1 MSNNEF
7 IGKKTKA
14 VPNEKVDIG
23 IDMNNTLAKN
33 IIDGIDG
40 SYVDLAKLEAF
51 TNVSQTRENIYKLI
65 DTMSQDSTISSVIET
80 YSEDTVDTND
90 KGQIMWCESSD
101 PNVAKYVSY
110 LLDVL
115 NVDKHA
121 YSWANSLIKYGDL
134 YLRLY
139 KESDYAKDEELFG
152 EEDST
157 MKTLNETLS
166 KSSEVDDDYKSM
178 SQTRYE
184 LNEQLDKEKLN
195 EDVHLN
201 ISDKNDHYVHY
212 LEMIQNPGEMYELTK
227 FGKTVGYIK
236 APINVQSIIGS
247 QNMTQQTLMRYKL
260 NRGDVDVFAASD
272 FVHACLEDNSSRS
285 PEEVSIFM
293 NKDEFDSN
301 TRPHTYSVKRGQS
314 LLSSTFKTWR
324 EMSLLENSVL
334 LNRITKSSIVR
345 VIGIEVGD
353 MPKEQIA
360 TTLQNVKSMVEQ
372 KSAINTGV
380 SMTSYTD
387 PGPIENNV
395 YMATHGGVGS
405 ITTTQIGGD
414 VDVKSLVDL
423 EYFRDKF
430 FAGLRVPKQYFG
442 FTDDSTGFNGGS
454 SLSIISSR
462 YGKAIKRI
470 QNALIQCI
478 TDAINI
484 MLIDKGLTTY
494 VNKFTLRMQQPI
506 TQEEVDRREAMSN
519 KVRVVSDIVNTLSDI
534 SNPANKL
541 KIQKSLI
548 STVISDNDILQ
559 AIQDEIDSLEEENDN
574 GVEGSSN
581 DVGIGNPSP
590 SPLPLTSPSEG
601 SSMSDLASEEEE
613 AFGDED
619 TSSSEEALPTPGEL
633 SSNVESSN
641 TDDSTMEEALDEDK
655 LPSFSDLGID
665 GTINK

>member
-1 MSNNEF
+1 
-7 IGKKTKA
+7 
-14 VPNEKVDIG
+14 
-23 IDMNNTLAKN
+23 
-33 IIDGIDG
+33 
-40 SYVDLAKLEAF
+40 
-51 TNVSQTRENIYKLI
+51 
-65 DTMSQDSTISSVIET
+65 
-80 YSEDTVDTND
+80 
-90 KGQIMWCESSD
+90 
-101 PNVAKYVSY
+101 
-110 LLDVL
+110 
-115 NVDKHA
+115 
-121 YSWANSLIKYGDL
+121 
-134 YLRLY
+134 
-139 KESDYAKDEELFG
+139 
-152 EEDST
+152 
-157 MKTLNETLS
+157 
-166 KSSEVDDDYKSM
+166 
-178 SQTRYE
+178 
-184 LNEQLDKEKLN
+184 
-195 EDVHLN
+195 
-201 ISDKNDHYVHY
+201 
-212 LEMIQNPGEMYELTK
+212 
-227 FGKTVGYIK
+227 
-236 APINVQSIIGS
+236 
-247 QNMTQQTLMRYKL
+247 
-260 NRGDVDVFAASD
+260 
-272 FVHACLEDNSSRS
+272 
-285 PEEVSIFM
+285 
-293 NKDEFDSN
+293 
-301 TRPHTYSVKRGQS
+301 
-314 LLSSTFKTWR
+314 
-324 EMSLLENSVL
+324 MSLLENSVL
-334 LNRITKSSIVR
+334 LNRITKSSIIR
-345 VIGIEVGD
+345 VIGVEVGD

-360 TTLQNVKSMVEQ
+360 TTLQSVKSMVEQ

-395 YMATHGGVGS
+395 FMATHGGVGS

-548 STVISDNDILQ
+548 STVISDNEILQ
-559 AIQDEIDSLEEENDN
+559 AIQDEIDSLEEEDN
-574 GVEGSSN
+574 NNVEDSSN

-590 SPLPLTSPSEG
+590 SPMPLTPPSEG

-613 AFGDED
+613 AFGNED
-619 TSSSEEALPTPGEL
+619 TSSSEESLPTPGEL
-633 SSNVESSN
+633 SSNIESSN
-641 TDDSTMEEALDEDK
+641 TNDSTMEEALDEDK

>member
-1 MSNNEF
+1 M
-7 IGKKTKA
+7 
-14 VPNEKVDIG
+14 
-23 IDMNNTLAKN
+23 
-33 IIDGIDG
+33 
-40 SYVDLAKLEAF
+40 
-51 TNVSQTRENIYKLI
+51 
-65 DTMSQDSTISSVIET
+65 
-80 YSEDTVDTND
+80 
-90 KGQIMWCESSD
+90 
-101 PNVAKYVSY
+101 
-110 LLDVL
+110 

>member
-1 MSNNEF
+1 M
-7 IGKKTKA
+7 
-14 VPNEKVDIG
+14 
-23 IDMNNTLAKN
+23 
-33 IIDGIDG
+33 
-40 SYVDLAKLEAF
+40 
-51 TNVSQTRENIYKLI
+51 
-65 DTMSQDSTISSVIET
+65 
-80 YSEDTVDTND
+80 
-90 KGQIMWCESSD
+90 
-101 PNVAKYVSY
+101 
-110 LLDVL
+110 

-590 SPLPLTSPSEG
+590 SPMPLTPSSGG

-641 TDDSTMEEALDEDK
+641 TDDSPMEEALDEDK

>member
-1 MSNNEF
+1 MSDNEF

-14 VPNEKVDIG
+14 IPKEKVDIG
-23 IDMNNTLAKN
+23 IDMDNTLAKN

-40 SYVDLAKLEAF
+40 SYVDLSKLETF

-65 DTMSQDSTISSVIET
+65 DTMAQDSTIASVIET
-80 YSEDTVDTND
+80 YAEDCTDTND
-90 KGQIMWCESSD
+90 RGQIMWCESSD

-139 KESDYAKDEELFG
+139 KESDYAEDEEIFG
-152 EEDST
+152 EEDKT
-157 MKTLNETLS
+157 MKALNETLHYTDS
-166 KSSEVDDDYKSM
+166 VDDEYKPL
-178 SQTRYE
+178 SQTRKE
-184 LNEQLDKEKLN
+184 INEQLDKETLT

-201 ISDKNDHYVHY
+201 ISAKNDHYVHY
-212 LEMIQNPGEMYELTK
+212 LEAVDNPGEMYELTK
-227 FGKTVGYIK
+227 YGKTVGYVK
-236 APINVQSIIGS
+236 APISVQSIIGS
-247 QNMTQQTLMRYKL
+247 QDTIQQTLMRYKL
-260 NRGDVDVFAASD
+260 NKGDVDVFAASD

-285 PEEVSIFM
+285 PEEVSIFT
-293 NKDEFDSN
+293 NKDEYDN
-301 TRPHTYSVKRGQS
+301 NIRPHNYSVRRGQS

-345 VIGIEVGD
+345 VIGVEVGD

-372 KSAINTGV
+372 KSAINTGS

-395 YMATHGGVGS
+395 FMATHGGVGA

-442 FTDDSTGFNGGS
+442 FTSDNTGFNGGS

-462 YGKAIKRI
+462 YGKAVKRI
-470 QNALIQCI
+470 QNSLIQCI

-484 MLIDKGLTTY
+484 MLIDKGLNNY
-494 VNKFTLRMQQPI
+494 VNKFTLRMQHPI

-541 KIQKSLI
+541 RIQKSLI

-559 AIQDEIDSLEEENDN
+559 AIQDEIDSLESEGEEGISNQEESAPSSSPTLTPLGNSSSGSSLADLENEENE
-574 GVEGSSN
+574 V
-581 DVGIGNPSP
+581 
-590 SPLPLTSPSEG
+590 
-601 SSMSDLASEEEE
+601 
-613 AFGDED
+613 FGDNEP
-619 TSSSEEALPTPGEL
+619 SSEELPTPGEL
-633 SSNVESSN
+633 NSEVESSTTN
-641 TDDSTMEEALDEDK
+641 DSSMEEALDEDR

>member
-1 MSNNEF
+1 MSDNEF

-14 VPNEKVDIG
+14 VPKEKEDIG

-40 SYVDLAKLEAF
+40 SYVDLSKLEAF

-65 DTMSQDSTISSVIET
+65 DTMSQDSTIASVIET
-80 YSEDTVDTND
+80 YAEDCTDTND

-121 YSWANSLIKYGDL
+121 YNWVNSLIKYGDL

-139 KESDYAKDEELFG
+139 KESDYTLDEELFG
-152 EEDST
+152 EEDKT
-157 MKTLNETLS
+157 MKTLNETLHNT
-166 KSSEVDDDYKSM
+166 SEVDDEYKSM
-178 SQTRYE
+178 SQTRNE
-184 LNEQLDKEKLN
+184 LNEQLDKEKLT
-195 EDVHLN
+195 EDIHLN

-212 LEMIQNPGEMYELTK
+212 LEPVQNPGEMYELTRY
-227 FGKTVGYIK
+227 GKTVGYIK
-236 APINVQSIIGS
+236 APINVQSIISS
-247 QNMTQQTLMRYKL
+247 QDAIQQTLMRYKL
-260 NRGDVDVFAASD
+260 NRGEVDVFSASD

-293 NKDEFDSN
+293 NKDEYDSN
-301 TRPHTYSVKRGQS
+301 SRPHTYSVKRGQS

-345 VIGIEVGD
+345 VIGVEVGD

-380 SMTSYTD
+380 GMTSYSD

-395 YMATHGGVGS
+395 FMATHGGVGA

-442 FTDDSTGFNGGS
+442 FTSDNTGFNGGS

-462 YGKAIKRI
+462 YGKAVKRI
-470 QNALIQCI
+470 QNSLIQCI

-484 MLIDKGLTTY
+484 MLIDKGLNNY

-534 SNPANKL
+534 NNPANKL

-559 AIQDEIDSLEEENDN
+559 AIQDEIDSLEEEN
-574 GVEGSSN
+574 SN
-581 DVGIGNPSP
+581 DSNEVESELDDSGQGPVP
-590 SPLPLTSPSEG
+590 VPLTPPSTNS
-601 SSMSDLASEEEE
+601 SSMADLESEENDV
-613 AFGDED
+613 FNDE
-619 TSSSEEALPTPGEL
+619 SSSDELPTPGEL
-633 SSNVESSN
+633 TNEVESST
-641 TDDSTMEEALDEDK
+641 TDDTSMEEALDEDR